1 MKCRACA
8 KQPFSIRTNP
18 QGRCFDYVSGIRK
31 KIEEFD
37 PVEAGTLGVIDT
49 TANNGKNTIHSDLI
63 VASDGVFENLEKQVA
78 VKQQKMTERDSMELL
93 LRHRCVLLRFLLLSR
108 VLPLSFFF
116 NWIRKFQIFIFLLI
130 YRSNATMYNDSVSN
144 SKLRSAYRTSR
155 KARKRRLGDAK
166 RIGLRAGIE
175 ISEPIPD
182 DARIAKAIFDKKAIQ
197 SLRSHSRNQDFC
209 SDLRASSIFMSTEGY
224 ENVKRKEKHYNI
236 RATLVNPDRNKTHSI
251 PNKNLDSDISSAVI
265 RFNQK
270 QTSKDDNSIEND
282 ISSLLALQGYESDE
296 E

>member
-93 LRHRCVLLRFLLLSR
+93 LRH
-108 VLPLSFFF
+108 
-116 NWIRKFQIFIFLLI
+116 
-130 YRSNATMYNDSVSN
+130 SNATMYNDSVSN

-166 RIGLRAGIE
+166 RIGLCAGIE

-265 RFNQK
+265 RSNQK

>member
-1 MKCRACA
+1 
-8 KQPFSIRTNP
+8 
-18 QGRCFDYVSGIRK
+18 
-31 KIEEFD
+31 
-37 PVEAGTLGVIDT
+37 
-49 TANNGKNTIHSDLI
+49 
-63 VASDGVFENLEKQVA
+63 
-78 VKQQKMTERDSMELL
+78 
-93 LRHRCVLLRFLLLSR
+93 
-108 VLPLSFFF
+108 
-116 NWIRKFQIFIFLLI
+116 
-130 YRSNATMYNDSVSN
+130 MYNDSVSN

-224 ENVKRKEKHYNI
+224 EKVKRKEKHYNI

-265 RFNQK
+265 RSNQK

>member
-1 MKCRACA
+1 
-8 KQPFSIRTNP
+8 
-18 QGRCFDYVSGIRK
+18 
-31 KIEEFD
+31 
-37 PVEAGTLGVIDT
+37 
-49 TANNGKNTIHSDLI
+49 
-63 VASDGVFENLEKQVA
+63 
-78 VKQQKMTERDSMELL
+78 
-93 LRHRCVLLRFLLLSR
+93 
-108 VLPLSFFF
+108 
-116 NWIRKFQIFIFLLI
+116 
-130 YRSNATMYNDSVSN
+130 MYNDSVSN

-265 RFNQK
+265 RSNQK